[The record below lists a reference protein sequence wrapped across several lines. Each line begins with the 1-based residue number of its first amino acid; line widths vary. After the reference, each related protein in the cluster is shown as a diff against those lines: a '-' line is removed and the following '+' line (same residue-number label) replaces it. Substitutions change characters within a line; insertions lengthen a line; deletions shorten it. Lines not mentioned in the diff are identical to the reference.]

1 MKKLQ
6 KMCYCNRDVSYYV
19 VRKNQR
25 VVSVNISWCNRKWVF
40 FNQVVFTP
48 NNYLRLKQRHENHCN
63 CLEDVAHNYYIKTC
77 DPENLTLW
85 KQPCEI
91 LLLLRLGEILSTQS
105 SVLSRFNLQSQ
116 DRNMAASN
124 SKRKYWFISV
134 LSYSQPKE
142 TSQLYQKCLQ
152 CLIAAV
158 MS

>member
-1 MKKLQ
+1 M
-6 KMCYCNRDVSYYV
+6 NV
-19 VRKNQR
+19 
-25 VVSVNISWCNRKWVF
+25 SWCSRKWVF
-40 FNQVVFTP
+40 LIRLFSRQIITL
-48 NNYLRLKQRHENHCN
+48 LRLKQQHENHCN

-105 SVLSRFNLQSQ
+105 SILSRFNLQSQ

-142 TSQLYQKCLQ
+142 KSHHLIKNVCSVWSLQLCLN
-152 CLIAAV
+152 LKLAELRGREVNAV
-158 MS
+158 GERLMVEG